1 VTAVAKK
8 SPRSLAIV
16 AAAGCVH
23 LLMLSVPVLLIRGLP
38 SATGDPR
45 LLLFLFLASFWFGL
59 ESVASQNE
67 PLRLTGTSDRPWLE
81 LEIGGA
87 ILVTF
92 WICVLSVPPA
102 NRSDLGMT
110 TAIGAALMVVG
121 ATSRW
126 LSIRTLGKFFL
137 NDVAV
142 VPGQPLMTQGIYRV
156 VRHPSELGTLCL
168 VLGAVTLRES
178 MSGLIAF
185 LVLLL
190 PGVLRRT
197 RLEDAVLRC
206 HHPAAFALYVCDV
219 GGLIP
224 RFRRG

>member
-1 VTAVAKK
+1 
-8 SPRSLAIV
+8 
-16 AAAGCVH
+16 
-23 LLMLSVPVLLIRGLP
+23 
-38 SATGDPR
+38 
-45 LLLFLFLASFWFGL
+45 
-59 ESVASQNE
+59 
-67 PLRLTGTSDRPWLE
+67 
-81 LEIGGA
+81 
-87 ILVTF
+87 
-92 WICVLSVPPA
+92 
-102 NRSDLGMT
+102 MT

-142 VPGQPLMTQGIYRV
+142 VPGQPLMTRGIYRV

-178 MSGLIAF
+178 MPGLIAF